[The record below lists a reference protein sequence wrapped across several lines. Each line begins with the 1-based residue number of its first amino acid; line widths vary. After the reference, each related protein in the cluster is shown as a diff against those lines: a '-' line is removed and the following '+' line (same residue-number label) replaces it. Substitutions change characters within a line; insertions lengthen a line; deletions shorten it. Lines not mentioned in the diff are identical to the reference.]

1 MFDIGG
7 GCVAEDGEV
16 EELVDVGEDALVDKD
31 FPKPRFTIRSHL
43 RFTIKKLRNYD
54 GVNQKW

>member
-1 MFDIGG
+1 
-7 GCVAEDGEV
+7 VAEDGEV

-43 RFTIKKLRNYD
+43 RFTIKKLKLRNYD
-54 GVNQKW
+54 SVSQKW